1 MSINIL
7 DSFNYKGRR
16 PDFVRQQFGTIE
28 AMRTFSE
35 NYLPDMYLCYCLED
49 GKVYLYNKDN
59 AVDQTTGRW
68 RQLESG
74 GGGGDMTNY
83 YTKTET
89 NTLLAGKQ
97 DVLEYDSVPT
107 FGSTKVMTSN
117 AIATALTG
125 KMNVEIRDNTPT
137 AGSTQIV
144 TSGGVYT
151 EFQRVGEEQR
161 KQDTTLNFL
170 ANNTV
175 KNIINTSVTS
185 FTHRGITYTVGNDG
199 KISINGTLDSRYDGS
214 YCWVIGG
221 VQGYNNDTPYSQQ
234 VPIPKGVYALTM
246 SGGSASTYYAILGY
260 RNAENGNRIVKYIYD
275 GEVTFEIMYD
285 TGRYDLA
292 IYCVTTQAN
301 YSATADLMLRPV
313 SIADSS
319 YRPYAPTNKELYDL
333 VRGKQDALT
342 VDSTPT
348 SGSSNPV
355 TSGGVYTA
363 LSGKQATLTFDSTPT
378 ANSNNPVKSQGVKA
392 YVDAETTARQAECGA
407 VANLGAK
414 NMCPYN
420 SFSATA
426 TSGTGATPVND
437 QPINLPA
444 GTYILTYTQTATTG
458 ASSIRFS
465 YNGTSVLNFT
475 INNDSTLTKEKEFTL
490 ASAANQI
497 KVFSNAINN
506 YSNFMIRPKA
516 ISDDTYVPYAPTNKE
531 LKELNDSK
539 ITMLNILGAGQRIEA
554 TEEAPLSFDDTPFT
568 SVGRF
573 NWLSGSTAYI
583 TNCPTYIG
591 GVAKG
596 GLLEVSYIQ
605 GSSTVLQTAYPSAGA
620 DSPSIFWQRFR
631 YGAGTTANPYR
642 WTNWYAFTGTEVV
655 PPSAQTTNLG
665 GEMRSVAPSLEES
678 DVEKPVELQE
688 DEMR

>member
-59 AVDQTTGRW
+59 TVDQTTGRW

-89 NTLLAGKQ
+89 NTLLNGKQ

-107 FGSTKVMTSN
+107 FGSTKVMTSD

-137 AGSTQIV
+137 AGSTRIV
-144 TSGGVYT
+144 ASGGVYT

-199 KISINGTLDSRYDGS
+199 KISIDGTLDSSYDSS

-234 VPIPKGVYALTM
+234 VPIPKGAYALTM

-260 RNAENGNRIVKYIYD
+260 RNTENGNRIVKYIYD

-292 IYCVTTQAN
+292 IYCVTTQEN

-355 TSGGVYTA
+355 TSGGIKT
-363 LSGKQATLTFDSTPT
+363 
-378 ANSNNPVKSQGVKA
+378 
-392 YVDAETTARQAECGA
+392 YVDASVADKIEVSDVYGLGSNTTIPSDADIDTYIDPGVYIRNSSSNTNITNKPIESYAFKLVVEYVNNDTRIIQRFYPNWNMNAYFVRQRYRNATEQDPKEWSDWSKIGAPGTIGMWAGGSQAEPKDIKT
-407 VANLGAK
+407 LGFGLWYRDSNASTYLTGL
-414 NMCPYN
+414 PDDYN
-420 SFSATA
+420 FGTAIIEVQSTILSTRRRITLYPSTDATA
-426 TSGTGATPVND
+426 FWICTE
-437 QPINLPA
+437 
-444 GTYILTYTQTATTG
+444 TADG
-458 ASSIRFS
+458 
-465 YNGTSVLNFT
+465 
-475 INNDSTLTKEKEFTL
+475 
-490 ASAANQI
+490 
-497 KVFSNAINN
+497 
-506 YSNFMIRPKA
+506 
-516 ISDDTYVPYAPTNKE
+516 
-531 LKELNDSK
+531 
-539 ITMLNILGAGQRIEA
+539 
-554 TEEAPLSFDDTPFT
+554 
-568 SVGRF
+568 
-573 NWLSGSTAYI
+573 
-583 TNCPTYIG
+583 
-591 GVAKG
+591 
-596 GLLEVSYIQ
+596 
-605 GSSTVLQTAYPSAGA
+605 
-620 DSPSIFWQRFR
+620 
-631 YGAGTTANPYR
+631 
-642 WTNWYAFTGTEVV
+642 WTNWVKFEGAEKVNSILTPISE
-655 PPSAQTTNLG
+655 SAYEALATK
-665 GEMRSVAPSLEES
+665 
-678 DVEKPVELQE
+678 DKPLYFIY
-688 DEMR
+688 D